1 MPTLCRSQCR
11 GSAESL
17 GENSYIKS
25 LGIPQMQS
33 EECRM
38 IMDRKSATGRKHD

>member
-1 MPTLCRSQCR
+1 M
-11 GSAESL
+11 SL

-25 LGIPQMQS
+25 QGIPQMQS

-38 IMDRKSATGRKHD
+38 IMDRKSGTGKQHD